1 MSSKLLRIRT
11 TDAEIDTAVAAARSR
26 KKSVTRIVAASF
38 DRKRDAIKATLSNGA
53 EISVPR
59 KSIAGLSAVNPAD
72 LSDLGP
78 QTPGLSVWSERADCG
93 VRLETLL
100 EAVAGSSLVSI
111 MARIVGATPSAA
123 KVAAARAN
131 GRKGG
136 RPRKT
141 AARSASPRRKR
152 ATAD

>member
-1 MSSKLLRIRT
+1 VTARPARIRT
-11 TDAEIDTAVAAARSR
+11 TDAEIDASLAAARSR
-26 KKSVTRIVAASF
+26 KNRATHIVAASF

-59 KSIAGLSAVNPAD
+59 KSIAGLATVDPAGLLD
-72 LSDLGP
+72 LASQASGF
-78 QTPGLSVWSERADCG
+78 SVWSERADCG

-100 EAVAGSSLVSI
+100 EAVAGSSLVTI
-111 MARIVGATPSAA
+111 AARIVGATPSAA
-123 KVAAARAN
+123 KVAAAREN

-141 AARSASPRRKR
+141 AARSASPRGKKTT
-152 ATAD
+152 TA